1 MGAGA
6 SVQSLP
12 ATHVKAATDAEVAYV
27 VSDLSA
33 EERQKL
39 EKALAILE
47 TEGAREPKTSPYPSL
62 LGSTRPPQLE
72 AGKGGYGG
80 CGEHANVDMKQ

>member
-12 ATHVKAATDAEVAYV
+12 ATHVKAATEADVACV

-39 EKALAILE
+39 QKALAMLE
-47 TEGAREPKTSPYPSL
+47 GEGSREPKTSPYPSL
-62 LGSTRPPQLE
+62 LGSTRLPQLD
-72 AGKGGYGG
+72 AGMSKGGYSK
-80 CGEHANVDMKQ
+80 HPNVDMRQ